1 MKVVL
6 NCFAFYELSD
16 WSKKTPNSAK
26 YQ

>member
-6 NCFAFYELSD
+6 NCFAFYEQSD
-16 WSKKTPNSAK
+16 WSKKIPNAAK

>member
-6 NCFAFYELSD
+6 NCFAFYEQSD
-16 WSKKTPNSAK
+16 WSKKILNAAK